1 MNLSLNRS
9 LKFSPL
15 LLLCLF
21 LQACQL
27 FSFSDDV
34 AEISENSLESLQP
47 AVINLPNTQ
56 LTDLNVADVIDSYTK
71 LLPLLSDPEKQLKV
85 LHRLA
90 DLKLQ
95 KGELLMAEEAKD
107 ELDIA
112 ISAYSGLLEKYP
124 ERAENDT
131 VLYQLAKTYEL
142 KGEAEKNLET
152 LTRLVTEYPST
163 RYLSEVQF
171 RRGEILFAWSEYEFA
186 QQAFEAVITA
196 ESATEKE
203 TFLTNAYY
211 MLGWSIF
218 KQNDYE
224 LALVKFSQVLDKVFA
239 AHSELIVS
247 DLSWVEAY
255 QKTLVNDLLRVMGL
269 SFSYLDGAESLS
281 KLFDRVGAKH
291 YEVLVYSHYSNLL
304 LEKEL
309 YTNAIDVYR
318 AFISRQPMSL
328 WAPRYHI
335 NVIETLV
342 KAKFKATIYDEK
354 VSFVEN
360 YGLASDFWNRH
371 KDNPAQ
377 VPAYSEADHLSFS
390 KIHLEAFLIA
400 LADISYIKGQS
411 AEKRQSEKL
420 PKKPSKKLPKKI
432 EAPSKGMQ
440 THFAQASAYNRQ
452 FVDTFPSHPLN
463 AKRLFLLAESEYKIH
478 SWLSA
483 IVAYEQVGYDY
494 PDFPDASEA
503 AYAVIVAYT
512 EFSKTWSGF
521 APEEKQQWL
530 LAEQAN
536 RLRFVAGHPTDKRA
550 LDVLFVALSYQFNN
564 KVYDL
569 ALANADRLINWSKSF
584 QNSPKASQFQ
594 LRESYL
600 IKAHSLYALNR
611 FQESENT
618 YVVALAS
625 LDTKDKRR
633 LALIENLAASV
644 YKQAETLLKD
654 DKKQLAIAQLLRVGK
669 VAPNST
675 LRQNAEYD
683 AANYLIELK
692 QWPESIQVLNDFR
705 VTYPQHALTST
716 LPAKLAFAYRETSQ
730 WSLAAD
736 ELKRMIALAK
746 TEQEK
751 QDITFIVAELYDKAA
766 NYSEAILSYR
776 TYANTYPEPADVY
789 MEAANRLAELYE
801 QENDPLKRRF
811 WLAKQMKTVDQ
822 LGSKADDRMR
832 YLAARASSVLAN
844 DAFIQ
849 YKRINLSLPLDKSLS
864 KKTQALE
871 KALKAYQKTAAYGI
885 SEFSTEAGYRMAE
898 LYSQL
903 SQSLMASDR
912 PDNLNELELE
922 QYEILLEEQVYPF
935 EDNAI
940 DIHEQNASR
949 AWNGLYDDWV
959 KKSFVEL
966 RKLLPGRYA
975 KDEAPM
981 EVINVL
987 R

>member
-1 MNLSLNRS
+1 MRLPLNCLKLILIVSLG
-9 LKFSPL
+9 LV
-15 LLLCLF
+15 
-21 LQACQL
+21 LQACQI
-27 FSFSDDV
+27 FSVSDKA
-34 AEISENSLESLQP
+34 AETPKTSLESLQP
-47 AVINLPNTQ
+47 AVLNLPKTQ
-56 LTDLNVADVIDSYTK
+56 LTKLDVSDVIDSYSK

-95 KGELLMAEEAKD
+95 KGEFLMAEQAKD

-112 ISAYSGLLEKYP
+112 VSAYSGLLEKYP

-142 KGEAEKNLET
+142 KGEAEKHLET
-152 LTRLVTEYPST
+152 LTRLVTEYPNT
-163 RYLSEVQF
+163 QYLSEVQF

-186 QQAFEAVITA
+186 QHAFEAVI
-196 ESATEKE
+196 ESETKNQAD

-224 LALVKFSQVLDKVFA
+224 HSLVKFTQVLDRVFA
-239 AHSELIVS
+239 AHSDLIVS
-247 DLSWVEAY
+247 DLTWVETH

-269 SFSYLDGAESLS
+269 SFSYLDGARSLS
-281 KLFDRVGAKH
+281 SLFDRVGAKH

-304 LEKEL
+304 LDKEL
-309 YTNAIDVYR
+309 FTNAIDVYR
-318 AFISRQPMSL
+318 AFIKRHPMNL

-335 NVIETLV
+335 NIIETLA

-354 VSFVEN
+354 VSFVES
-360 YGLASDFWNRH
+360 YGLGTRFWNYH
-371 KDNPAQ
+371 VDNPAE
-377 VPAYSEADHLSFS
+377 VPAYAEADHLAFS
-390 KIHLEAFLIA
+390 KSYLETFLIE
-400 LADISYIKGQS
+400 LADISYIKGQT
-411 AEKRQSEKL
+411 AEKKRAKNI
-420 PKKPSKKLPKKI
+420 K
-432 EAPSKGMQ
+432 APTKAMQ

-452 FVDTFPSHPLN
+452 FVETFPEHELN
-463 AKRLFLLAESEYKIH
+463 AKRLFLLAESEFKIQN
-478 SWLSA
+478 WLNA
-483 IVAYEQVGYDY
+483 IRAYEQVGYDY
-494 PDFPDASEA
+494 PEFPQASEA
-503 AYAVIVAYT
+503 SYAVILAYT
-512 EFSKTWSGF
+512 EFSKTWGDLS
-521 APEEKQQWL
+521 PELKAEWV

-536 RLRFVAGHPTDKRA
+536 RLRFVAEHASDNRA
-550 LDVLFVALSYQFNN
+550 LDVLFIALSYEFNT
-564 KVYDL
+564 KDYEL
-569 ALANADRLINWSKSF
+569 ALANTNRLINWPASF
-584 QNSPKASQFQ
+584 ENAPKASTFQ
-594 LRESYL
+594 LQESYL

-611 FQESENT
+611 FQEAESA

-625 LDTKDKRR
+625 LTKQDQRR

-644 YKQAETLLKD
+644 YKQAEALLKE
-654 DKKQLAIAQLLRVGK
+654 DKKELAVAQLLRVGQ
-669 VAPNST
+669 VAPTST

-683 AANYLIELK
+683 SANYLIELK
-692 QWPESIQVLNDFR
+692 KWPESIKVLTDFR
-705 VTYPQHALTST
+705 AAYPQHALINS
-716 LPAKLAFAYRETSQ
+716 LPAKLALAYRETAQ

-751 QDITFIVAELYDKAA
+751 QDISFIVAELYDKAD
-766 NYSEAILSYR
+766 NYAEAILSYR
-776 TYANTYPEPADVY
+776 SYANKYSEPADVY
-789 MEAANRLAELYE
+789 MEAANRLAQLYE
-801 QENDPLKRRF
+801 QTDEPLKRRF

-822 LGSKADDRMR
+822 LGNKADDRMR
-832 YLAARASSVLAN
+832 YLAARASSVLSN

-849 YKRINLSLPLDKSLS
+849 YKAIKLSLPLDKSLS

-871 KALKAYQKTAAYGI
+871 KALKAYQLTASYGI
-885 SEFSTEAGYRMAE
+885 SEFSTEAGFRMAE
-898 LYSQL
+898 LYSHL
-903 SQSLMASDR
+903 SKSLMDSDR

-949 AWNGLYDDWV
+949 SWNGLYDDWV

-975 KDEAPM
+975 KDEASM
-981 EVINVL
+981 EIINVL
-987 R
+987 Q

>member
-1 MNLSLNRS
+1 MRLSFNS
-9 LKFSPL
+9 LQVIQL
-15 LLLCLF
+15 LLMCMI

-27 FSFSDDV
+27 FSFSEDKPD
-34 AEISENSLESLQP
+34 IPPNSLESLQP
-47 AVINLPNTQ
+47 AVINLPKTQ
-56 LTDLNVADVIDSYTK
+56 LTELNVSDVIDNYTK

-95 KGELLMAEEAKD
+95 KGEELMAEQSID

-112 ISAYSGLLEKYP
+112 ISAYSGLLDKYS
-124 ERAENDT
+124 ERVDNDK

-152 LTRLVTEYPST
+152 LTRLVNEYPNT
-163 RYLSEVQF
+163 PYLSEVQF

-186 QQAFEAVITA
+186 QQAFESVI
-196 ESATEKE
+196 E
-203 TFLTNAYY
+203 TNDETYLTNAHY

-224 LALVKFSQVLDKVFA
+224 LALVTFSRVLDRLFL
-239 AHSELIVS
+239 AHSDLIIS
-247 DLSWVEAY
+247 DLTWVEAQ
-255 QKTLVNDLLRVMGL
+255 QKTLVKDLLRVMGL
-269 SFSYLDGAESLS
+269 SFSYLDGAQSLS
-281 KLFDRVGAKH
+281 SLFDQVGAKH
-291 YEVLVYSHYSNLL
+291 YEVLVYSHYSDLL

-318 AFISRQPMSL
+318 GFIARHPMNL

-335 NVIETLV
+335 NVIETLA

-354 VSFVEN
+354 VSFVQS
-360 YGLASDFWNRH
+360 YGLASDFWNYH
-371 KDNPAQ
+371 IDNPPE
-377 VPAYSEADHLSFS
+377 VPAYTEVDHLAFS
-390 KIHLEAFLIA
+390 RVHLETFLIE

-411 AEKRQSEKL
+411 SEKKM
-420 PKKPSKKLPKKI
+420 PTKMSKPS
-432 EAPSKGMQ
+432 ADMQ
-440 THFAQASAYNRQ
+440 KHFAQASAYNRQ
-452 FVDTFPSHPLN
+452 FVDTFPDHSLN
-463 AKRLFLLAESEYKIH
+463 AKRLFLLAESEFKIQN
-478 SWLSA
+478 WLNA
-483 IVAYEQVGYDY
+483 IRAYEQVAYDY
-494 PDFPDASEA
+494 PDYPDASEA

-512 EFSKTWSGF
+512 EFSKTWSSLS
-521 APEEKQQWL
+521 PEIRGEWL
-530 LAEQAN
+530 RAEQAN
-536 RLRFVAGHPTDKRA
+536 RLRFVDIHSQDNRA

-564 KVYDL
+564 KNYDL
-569 ALANADRLINWSKSF
+569 ALISADRLINWPKTF
-584 QNSPKASQFQ
+584 QNAPKASQFQ
-594 LRESYL
+594 LQESYL
-600 IKAHSLYALNR
+600 IKAHSFYALNR
-611 FQESENT
+611 YQEAESA
-618 YVVALAS
+618 YVVALANLKPS
-625 LDTKDKRR
+625 DNRR

-644 YKQAETLLKD
+644 YKQAEALLLE
-654 DKKQLAIAQLLRVGK
+654 DKKELAVAQLLRVGK
-669 VAPNST
+669 VAPTST

-692 QWPESIQVLNDFR
+692 KWPESIKVLSDFR
-705 VTYPQHALTST
+705 VAYPQHALINT
-716 LPAKLAFAYRETSQ
+716 LPAKLALAYRETAQ

-736 ELKRMIALAK
+736 ELKRMILLAK

-751 QDITFIVAELYDKAA
+751 QDISFIVAELYDKAE
-766 NYSEAILSYR
+766 NISEALLSYR
-776 TYANTYPEPADVY
+776 TYANKYPEPQDVY

-801 QENDPLKRRF
+801 QNNDPLKRRF
-811 WLAKQMKTVDQ
+811 WLAKQMKTVDL
-822 LGSKADDRMR
+822 LGAKADDRMR

-849 YKRINLSLPLDKSLS
+849 YKRINLDLPLDKSLA
-864 KKTQALE
+864 KKTKALE
-871 KALKAYQKTAAYGI
+871 KALKAYQKTASYGI
-885 SEFSTEAGYRMAE
+885 SEFSTEAGFRMAE
-898 LYSQL
+898 LYSHL

-949 AWNGLYDDWV
+949 AWSGLYDEWV
-959 KKSFVEL
+959 KNSFVEL

-975 KDEAPM
+975 KDEASM

-987 R
+987 Q